1 MLRGLNNFFPMRDS
15 LVLFAGMGNV
25 LHHDDGVGVYLA
37 QRIQENK
44 NIRVIVAEISLENYL
59 GKINTIHPDYLILLD
74 SVIFNKPP
82 GYWKIFPVEKLSD
95 YTTNT
100 HNISLGRICEFVN
113 ARVYVLGIQP
123 SVVTIGEGLSQEVK
137 RKADQLVRKINSG
150 FAC

>member
-1 MLRGLNNFFPMRDS
+1 VDRKLKNFFRIRDS
-15 LVLFAGMGNV
+15 LVLIAGMGNV
-25 LHHDDGVGVYLA
+25 LHHDDGVGVYMA

-59 GKINTIHPDYLILLD
+59 GKINTISPDYLILLD
-74 SVIFNKPP
+74 SIIFNKPP
-82 GYWKIFPVEKLSD
+82 GYWKILPVEKLSD

-100 HNISLGRICEFVN
+100 HNMSLGRICEFVN

-123 SVVTIGEGLSQEVK
+123 LVVTIGEGLSYQVK
-137 RKADQLVRKINSG
+137 RKADLLVRKINSG